1 MKNKIKKLTYIILV
15 VFLLAMGVMTI
26 VSRVINESYV
36 PIVETMTSKSGFLKV
51 NAVGRGVIQFGTFSD
66 ERMDNKVFVEDTYY
80 VKGIFYE
87 KDFLDYVALGEDV
100 WISVDGGNS
109 VVQGKLAAK
118 MYDYKEDFIEAVVFL
133 EEGQYTV
140 GTPVEFVLEKA
151 KVRGNCLIPSDTIYE
166 DDDGNNYVYL
176 LQQRDSIIRNTN
188 IAVKRFVHVLVWGDS
203 KASIEEELDA
213 NVKLIVRNEI
223 LKDGL
228 KVREKEW

>member
-87 KDFLDYVALGEDV
+87 EDFLDYVALGEDV

-151 KVRGNCLIPSDTIYE
+151 KVRGNCLIPNETIYE
-166 DDDGNNYVYL
+166 DEDGNNYVYL
-176 LQQRDSIIRNTN
+176 LQQRDSITGNST
-188 IAVKRFVHVLVWGDS
+188 IAVKTFVHVLVWGDS